1 MGLNYLLDTNILSE
15 PTKPHPNQHVL
26 DRLQRYS
33 GQCCTAVTVWHELHY
48 GLARMADSKRK
59 DSLLSYLKSLEQAG
73 LIILPYEKTAGEWL
87 AQERGRLSKL
97 GITLPLMDGEIAAIT
112 QINKLTLITRNVSD
126 FTNYDGLLVEN
137 WFLP

>member
-1 MGLNYLLDTNILSE
+1 
-15 PTKPHPNQHVL
+15 
-26 DRLQRYS
+26 
-33 GQCCTAVTVWHELHY
+33 
-48 GLARMADSKRK
+48 MADSKRK
-59 DSLLSYLKSLEQAG
+59 DSMLSYLKSLEQAG

>member
-1 MGLNYLLDTNILSE
+1 
-15 PTKPHPNQHVL
+15 
-26 DRLQRYS
+26 
-33 GQCCTAVTVWHELHY
+33 
-48 GLARMADSKRK
+48 MADSKRK

-97 GITLPLMDGEIAAIT
+97 GITLPLMDGEIVAIT